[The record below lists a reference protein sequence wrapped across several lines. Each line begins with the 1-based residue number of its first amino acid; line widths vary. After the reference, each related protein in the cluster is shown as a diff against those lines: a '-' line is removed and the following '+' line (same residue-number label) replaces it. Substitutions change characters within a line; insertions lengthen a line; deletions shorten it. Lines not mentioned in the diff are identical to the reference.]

1 MLYFAVHFLS
11 KILHSHMTWYE
22 GHSFDPVIIS
32 FNYPMLKE
40 YVEIK
45 LVKKDTITVKSAKT
59 ISYCYRQE
67 YYGYKTACSS

>member
-1 MLYFAVHFLS
+1 
-11 KILHSHMTWYE
+11 MTWYE

-67 YYGYKTACSS
+67 YYG